1 MSKKVFIGLG
11 LFLMFAV
18 VIALLVIE
26 RKGSEKK
33 AENMNLLIITID
45 TMRADRI
52 GAYGYEKAETPNVDY
67 LAQRGVMFENC
78 YTSVPLTLPSHCSIF
93 TGRYPI
99 GHRVRNNGTFF
110 LNEDEV
116 TLAEKMKE
124 RGYNTYAVIA
134 SFVLLSKFGLNQGF
148 FEYDD
153 SLNIDELLHNFYSE
167 ITADVVYSKFSRW
180 FRNRGSQKF
189 FAWVHFFDPHAPY
202 TPPQKYRKENKDSF
216 SDLYDGEVAYTDVFI
231 GKIIEDLKSENV
243 LDQTLVIITGDHG
256 EAFGEHLEY
265 GHSVFC
271 YEENLKVPLI
281 VFNPSLF
288 PESLLVKN
296 RVNLI
301 DIMPTILEL
310 YGLDVPSEIQGK
322 SLIRLL
328 DGQGEKGARSFYIES
343 MYGKEE
349 MGWAPLTGIIDGN
362 YKYIS
367 LPEAELYDLKN
378 DRRERNNLFWKN
390 NKVAKEKDNA
400 LRGFVLE
407 YSSSDGDPRRE
418 LSRED
423 IKHLESLGYI
433 SSFSSK
439 TERPLDPKE
448 GILLQAQFNLINDEI
463 EKGNLDFAEEE
474 LRRVAAQDPDK
485 KMPQYYEL
493 LAKVYEMKPDPLSV
507 VNTWRESVEAFPE
520 NNQFKIALA
529 FKLFQAERIEE
540 AEKLGVEIVKDDDKY
555 TRAYILLGSIDE
567 KRGRVKNGLEHFAKA
582 LSLEPNNVL
591 LNIRYARMLIKDN
604 DHEHAMQ
611 ICQKILDDDS
621 ITNSSKNADIVSKIG
636 IMLTEM
642 NRNDQALQVLLN
654 ASTMDD
660 AGVETWNYLGVV
672 YYRKKEYAKA
682 LEAYQKAFDLDPKFA
697 LVHNNLGTL
706 YLRMF
711 LEKKN
716 SEMMAKAIDSF
727 DLAIKNDPRLASAYN
742 GRASAFKFSNQ
753 VGHALRDWKR
763 ALEINPD
770 FIDAY
775 FNLGITYLQVGN
787 KAEALKILNQC
798 EEKFFDRLSLR
809 DQSRLKNLIDEA
821 RL

>member
-1 MSKKVFIGLG
+1 
-11 LFLMFAV
+11 
-18 VIALLVIE
+18 
-26 RKGSEKK
+26 
-33 AENMNLLIITID
+33 
-45 TMRADRI
+45 
-52 GAYGYEKAETPNVDY
+52 
-67 LAQRGVMFENC
+67 
-78 YTSVPLTLPSHCSIF
+78 
-93 TGRYPI
+93 
-99 GHRVRNNGTFF
+99 
-110 LNEDEV
+110 
-116 TLAEKMKE
+116 
-124 RGYNTYAVIA
+124 
-134 SFVLLSKFGLNQGF
+134 
-148 FEYDD
+148 
-153 SLNIDELLHNFYSE
+153 
-167 ITADVVYSKFSRW
+167 
-180 FRNRGSQKF
+180 
-189 FAWVHFFDPHAPY
+189 
-202 TPPQKYRKENKDSF
+202 
-216 SDLYDGEVAYTDVFI
+216 
-231 GKIIEDLKSENV
+231 
-243 LDQTLVIITGDHG
+243 
-256 EAFGEHLEY
+256 
-265 GHSVFC
+265 
-271 YEENLKVPLI
+271 
-281 VFNPSLF
+281 LF
-288 PESLLVKN
+288 PEGLLVKN

-328 DGQGEKGARSFYIES
+328 DGKREKGDRSFYIES

-378 DRRERNNLFWKN
+378 DRGERNNLFWKN
-390 NKVAKEKDNA
+390 NKVAKEKDIA

-407 YSSSDGDPRRE
+407 YSSSDGDSRRE

-474 LRRVAAQDPDK
+474 LRRVAAQNLDK
-485 KMPQYYEL
+485 KMPQHYEL

-507 VNTWRESVEAFPE
+507 VNTWRESIEAFPE
-520 NNQFKIALA
+520 NNQFKITLA

-555 TRAYILLGSIDE
+555 TRAYILLGSIGE
-567 KRGRVKNGLEHFAKA
+567 KRNHVKNALEHFAKA

-654 ASTMDD
+654 ASTMDN

-672 YYRKKEYAKA
+672 YYQKKEYAKA
-682 LEAYQKAFDLDPKFA
+682 LEAYQKAVDLDPKFA

-716 SEMMAKAIDSF
+716 SEMIAKAIDSF
-727 DLAIKNDPRLASAYN
+727 DRAIKNDPRLVSAYN

-753 VGHALRDWKR
+753 VGYALRDWKK

-770 FIDAY
+770 FIDVY

-798 EEKFFDRLSLR
+798 KEKFFDRLSLR
-809 DQSRLKNLIDEA
+809 DQSRLKRLIDEA